1 MGGGLGTSSSTQ
13 NTQQQSQTNPWAPAI
28 PVLQGFLGNIG
39 NLAGNI
45 TPTGATANAFSSIA
59 QNAGNVPD
67 YTNQALN
74 FASNLIGGGNNY
86 APMVQDAYGKQSA
99 ALSPIMSASL
109 DPTQTPGIGDQLDA
123 LQRNISGSINS
134 QFAGAGRD
142 LSGANAMA
150 LGKGLTQ
157 GMAPVLTA
165 QYNANVNN
173 ALNASSQLG
182 QAANQGAGSLSALQQ
197 TGFGNTGQGFDW
209 LTSGLPNAT
218 NAGAL
223 NTIAANQ
230 MPFQYSTG
238 NLGQLLGLT
247 APIAGLGGQS
257 SGTSNTQGTQTQSP
271 WSMMM
276 QGANALSNFGFKFSD
291 RRLKKDIEQIGTLF
305 DGTPVYRFKY
315 LTSDMTHVGL
325 MAQDVEKFA
334 PDAVTRTDAGYMML
348 DYGVATERAAKQRT
362 R

>member
-39 NLAGNI
+39 NLA
-45 TPTGATANAFSSIA
+45 
-59 QNAGNVPD
+59 
-67 YTNQALN
+67 
-74 FASNLIGGGNNY
+74 
-86 APMVQDAYGKQSA
+86 
-99 ALSPIMSASL
+99 
-109 DPTQTPGIGDQLDA
+109 
-123 LQRNISGSINS
+123 GSINS